1 MPLAF
6 LSGPKG
12 SIPGFSNMK
21 VLNPPDDK
29 LRDAIKQTGAKVVTS
44 MFFGTLNLSAS
55 RGYYVPNLIIMF
67 VLYLMIALT
76 KRMLTSAQF
85 LFFCI

>member
-1 MPLAF
+1 MLSLILIITVKIINLPLAF

-12 SIPGFSNMK
+12 SIPGFSTMK

-44 MFFGTLNLSAS
+44 MFFGTLNLSWS
-55 RGYYVPNLIIMF
+55 EGHQIPNLTMVEF
-67 VLYLMIALT
+67 DD
-76 KRMLTSAQF
+76 
-85 LFFCI
+85 CHC